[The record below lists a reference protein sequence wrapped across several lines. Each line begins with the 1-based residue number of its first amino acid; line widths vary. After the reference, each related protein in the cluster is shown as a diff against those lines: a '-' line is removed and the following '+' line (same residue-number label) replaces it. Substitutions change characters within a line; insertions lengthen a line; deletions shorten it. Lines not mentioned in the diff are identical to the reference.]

1 MHQKYLNNSEPSRI
15 FSILDPLKGSIFL
28 DFMVSSRDIV
38 LKYVTWEINIVD
50 NISFWRDSWNG
61 QPLLTILPD
70 VHNIIQLQRPC
81 GETNPFITY

>member
-15 FSILDPLKGSIFL
+15 FSILDPPKGSIFL

-38 LKYVTWEINIVD
+38 LKYVTWEINKVD

-61 QPLLTILPD
+61 QPPLTILPD
-70 VHNIIQLQRPC
+70 VHNIISVTEAMW
-81 GETNPFITY
+81 GN